1 MLGYSFQRIARN
13 ERFQAQTRLD
23 IFLMPPPESLTTS
36 LRASL
41 YDAVF
46 VKKES
51 TMDVAFILLGAAFW
65 LLMVGMAKG
74 CAALGGATK

>member
-1 MLGYSFQRIARN
+1 
-13 ERFQAQTRLD
+13 
-23 IFLMPPPESLTTS
+23 MPLPESLTTS

-41 YDAVF
+41 YDAMF